1 MNGSMN
7 PKTLLASVC
16 IALSPV
22 APAENIITLGD
33 SLSFAYEAEF
43 GFKVTIPTLGTYGD
57 GFGPGVRNWIE
68 VLSDPACRGDR
79 FHLDERHSIT
89 VTILFS
95 KTTLFF
101 RQRNNWAIPGL
112 RIGQL
117 RRFIEGQATFLDL
130 IGESSEFS
138 TLETALGLSDFN
150 PAADFDL
157 GEMEDQIANN
167 ATRLTLFIGGND
179 LRGVYGDLYDGLPAG
194 SFVDDFID
202 DAEAILDRVQELN
215 PNLQIVVVNVPHI
228 GITPDV
234 KSSWPTDPVK
244 TERVTVVV
252 RELNR
257 RLETL
262 AKSRGLGYAD
272 IFTPTLPLI
281 GEGPLCIHGLTFN
294 NSGSDTGA
302 LTHAWLDGPISA
314 NFHPNTNGQLIVAN
328 AIIDA
333 FNETY
338 HTGIAP
344 LTATE
349 MLVGK
354 LGKSPAEVDL
364 PFSAWMTGHGLV
376 GDEEDD
382 SDGDGIPAGVE
393 FALGLNPTLHDSRKV
408 KSALVSGDDASLE
421 LAYPVRL
428 PASSRYTLTP
438 TWTPD
443 LTEGFTALLPSPVPG
458 PDGLSRARLPLGAPK
473 GFLRLEAT
481 LAP

>member
-1 MNGSMN
+1 MK
-7 PKTLLASVC
+7 PAALLASAC
-16 IALSPV
+16 LAFSP
-22 APAENIITLGD
+22 AISAESIVTLGD

-68 VLSDPACRGDR
+68 VLSDPAYRGDR
-79 FHLDERHSIT
+79 FALGSRDSIT
-89 VTILFS
+89 LHLLFS
-95 KTTLFF
+95 QTTLFF

-112 RIGQL
+112 KIGQL
-117 RRFIEGQATFLDL
+117 RRFVEGQATFLDL

-150 PAADFDL
+150 ASTDFNPT
-157 GEMEDQIANN
+157 EMEDQIANH

-179 LRGVYGDLYDGLPAG
+179 LRGVYGDIYDGLPAG
-194 SFVDDFID
+194 SFVDDFVA
-202 DAEAILDRVQELN
+202 DAEAILNRIQQLN
-215 PNLQIVVVNVPHI
+215 PSLQIVVVNVPHV

-234 KSSWPTDPVK
+234 KSSWPTDPLK

-272 IFTPTLPLI
+272 IFTPTLPLL
-281 GEGPLCIHGLTFN
+281 GEGPLCIHGITFS
-294 NSGSDTGA
+294 NSGSTTGA
-302 LTHAWLDGPISA
+302 LTHAWLNGPISA
-314 NFHPNTNGQLIVAN
+314 NFHPNTNGQLVVAN

-338 HTGIAP
+338 NTGIAP

-364 PFSAWMTGHGLV
+364 AFGAWISGHGLS
-376 GDEEDD
+376 GDESDD

-408 KSALVSGDDASLE
+408 ETSVVGDDDAALE

-438 TWTPD
+438 TWTSDPSG
-443 LTEGFTALLPSPVPG
+443 GFNALLPSPMPG
-458 PDGLSRARLPLGAPK
+458 PDGVVRARIPLGAPK
-473 GFLRLEAT
+473 GFLRLEAS